1 MKQEELE
8 ERKSAVRPGQ
18 DLIMAGLA
26 GFEGTRRI
34 AGLHKEELRQRF
46 SPVFLE
52 DQLTRGLEAE
62 ETLRCFLAGGT
73 LPVPEREI
81 SAWEAVGE
89 GGVLAALWNF
99 SGKMEAGI
107 EFDLKKIPVRQITVE
122 VSELFHL
129 NPYRLLSAG
138 AFVAAADN
146 GARAAECLGQM
157 GIPAAVIGRVTEGIA
172 RRMFHGGQEA
182 GFLERPQP
190 DEIEK
195 VIKRRV

>member
-1 MKQEELE
+1 MRQNEAKKRNLTA
-8 ERKSAVRPGQ
+8 RLGQ

-26 GFEGTRRI
+26 GLEGTRRI
-34 AGLHKEELRQRF
+34 ACLHREELARRF

-52 DQLTRGLEAE
+52 SQLAREEWEKEA
-62 ETLRCFLAGGT
+62 LPRFLAGEPI
-73 LPVPEREI
+73 PVLEREI

-99 SGKMEAGI
+99 SGKMEIGI
-107 EFDLKKIPVRQITVE
+107 EFDLKKIPIRQITVE

-129 NPYRLLSAG
+129 NPYRLLTAE

-146 GARAAECLGQM
+146 GARAAECLKQM
-157 GIPAAVIGRVTEGIA
+157 GIPAAVIGRVKEGTA

-195 VIKRRV
+195 VQQL